1 MIIDTSQ
8 RTPRRPAGTAR
19 HSDGFSLIELMIAV
33 AVIGILA
40 SIAYP
45 SYTGYVE
52 RARVSDGQAMVMDIA
67 SRLERCYTATYD
79 YKKKNSAGDSCVD
92 FSDLKSK
99 EGYYKI
105 TAKGKGNAGSFDSDE
120 YSVVASHIDG
130 EPAVACETLWID
142 STGKQGGANDDCW

>member
-19 HSDGFSLIELMIAV
+19 HSAGFSLIELMIAV

-52 RARVSDGQAMVMDIA
+52 RSRLSDGQAGLMQAAGEM
-67 SRLERCYTATYD
+67 ERCYT
-79 YKKKNSAGDSCVD
+79 K
-92 FSDLKSK
+92 
-99 EGYYKI
+99 
-105 TAKGKGNAGSFDSDE
+105 E
-120 YSVVASHIDG
+120 YSYKTACLKTTASPEGVYSKIELTNSGASFTLQASGGTSVPTGCDKVWIKSDG
-130 EPAVACETLWID
+130 TRGP
-142 STGKQGGANDDCW
+142 TGCW